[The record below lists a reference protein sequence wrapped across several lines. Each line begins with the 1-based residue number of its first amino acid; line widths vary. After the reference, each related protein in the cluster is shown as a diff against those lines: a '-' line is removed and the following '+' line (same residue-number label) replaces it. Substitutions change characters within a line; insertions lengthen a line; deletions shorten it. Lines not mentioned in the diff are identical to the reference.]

1 MGNNVTMPANVPS
14 RCTALI
20 GTARLNGLD
29 PEAYLAYVLDRIAD
43 HPANC
48 IDELLSWRVA
58 PSLPSTGRV
67 EPIR

>member
-1 MGNNVTMPANVPS
+1 
-14 RCTALI
+14 

-43 HPANC
+43 HPVNR
-48 IDELLSWRVA
+48 IDELLPWNVA
-58 PSLPSTGRV
+58 PSLPSTARV